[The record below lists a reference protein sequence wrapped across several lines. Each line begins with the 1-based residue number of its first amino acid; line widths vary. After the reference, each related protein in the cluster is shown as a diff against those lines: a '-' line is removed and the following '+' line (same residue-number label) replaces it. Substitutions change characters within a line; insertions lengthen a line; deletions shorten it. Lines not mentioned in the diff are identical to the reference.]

1 MLREIPP
8 IFKNIKEFNE
18 IESLIDFVISIN
30 KLFRILDD
38 SFTVNSFYGDSLNY
52 IFQQI
57 LNSDTYL
64 ARKELLSSHI
74 NFKQV
79 Y

>member
-1 MLREIPP
+1 MLREISLV
-8 IFKNIKEFNE
+8 FTNIKEFNE
-18 IESLIDFVISIN
+18 IETLIEFVISVN

-38 SFTVNSFYGDSLNY
+38 SFTISSFYGDSLTY

-57 LNSDTYL
+57 LNSDAYISQ
-64 ARKELLSSHI
+64 KELLSSHI

-79 Y
+79 N